1 MNLISFRTVTKQESN
16 FIHIAGLTPHVKK
29 VAKIVKLYDEYV
41 SKLGSIEQKIQQEKA
56 QFESEKFEFQVPQS
70 LVGLIIGKQGI
81 NKRAIQ
87 DKHGVKIFVED
98 GEVNA
103 TIHLSGKDILVLEQI
118 RQEMELFERLYEV
131 PDSKVSYFV
140 GPKYQ
145 NLTTFKEKAGL
156 MVLMLLRKEESKTKT
171 HHVVRV
177 VGNTEALETFDIIF
191 ETHIQLFDQ
200 QQKLARQQ

>member
-1 MNLISFRTVTKQESN
+1 
-16 FIHIAGLTPHVKK
+16 
-29 VAKIVKLYDEYV
+29 
-41 SKLGSIEQKIQQEKA
+41 
-56 QFESEKFEFQVPQS
+56 
-70 LVGLIIGKQGI
+70 
-81 NKRAIQ
+81 
-87 DKHGVKIFVED
+87 
-98 GEVNA
+98 
-103 TIHLSGKDILVLEQI
+103 
-118 RQEMELFERLYEV
+118 MELFERLYEV

-191 ETHIQLFDQ
+191 ETRIQLFD
-200 QQKLARQQ
+200 